1 MAVRISVVV
10 GVDDS
15 LLTIMAGSV
24 NYAFPHNNFFFSG
37 DIVGVSN
44 TSALNTSALNNLGLH
59 DVTGPVHNG
68 LNDGGSPVDN
78 GLDNSVLDN
87 FFRDLFSHCD
97 VLGLGLSQDDRGGR
111 RHNVHGRGRLA
122 DNLGLGCSHIDG
134 GHVRH
139 VDVRLGGSNVDLL
152 LAGLHDDGLV
162 RCDLNFANRGRDVD
176 GRKLLHVDLGLLLV
190 DVDVAS
196 GGIHDDV
203 LVGLD
208 ADLGHGRRNVSGL
221 DVGHDDDGGG
231 GRNLDHG
238 LRRLHMEDG
247 HLVVVGSDFD
257 DLV

>member
-1 MAVRISVVV
+1 MAVRVSVV

-15 LLTIMAGSV
+15 LLTVMAGSV

-37 DIVGVSN
+37 DIVDVSN
-44 TSALNTSALNNLGLH
+44 TSALNTSVLNNLGLH

-68 LNDGGSPVDN
+68 LNDGGSLVDN
-78 GLDNSVLDN
+78 GLVNSLLDN
-87 FFRDLFSHCD
+87 FLRGLFFHFD
-97 VLGLGLSQDDRGGR
+97 VMGAGLSQDDCGGR

-122 DNLGLGCSHIDG
+122 DNLGLGCSHVDG
-134 GHVRH
+134 GHVIHH
-139 VDVRLGGSNVDLL
+139 VDVSFGGSDVDLL

-162 RCDLNFANRGRDVD
+162 RCDLNFANWGRDVD

-190 DVDVAS
+190 DKDVAS

-208 ADLGHGRRNVSGL
+208 GDLGHGRRNVSGL

-231 GRNLDHG
+231 GLNLDHG
-238 LRRLHMEDG
+238 SRRLHMEDG
-247 HLVVVGSDFD
+247 HLVVVGGDD